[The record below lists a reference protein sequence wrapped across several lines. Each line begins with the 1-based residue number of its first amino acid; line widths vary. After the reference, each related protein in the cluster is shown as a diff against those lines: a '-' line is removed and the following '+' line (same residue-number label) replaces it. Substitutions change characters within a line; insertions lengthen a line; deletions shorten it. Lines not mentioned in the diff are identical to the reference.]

1 MQIDVALLIF
11 IFTYALLAVGQPPL
25 FRIDRAGAALI
36 GASLMIVFNV
46 LDVEAAHRAV
56 DYNTIILL
64 FSLMIV
70 VANLRLSGF
79 FRLASRYVMAH
90 ISRPTTLLYAVV
102 FLSGGL
108 SALFINDTV
117 CIAFT
122 PLVLAMTIRAGL
134 NPMPFLLALCM
145 AANIGSV
152 ATITGN
158 PQNIM
163 IGSFSGISYARFSA
177 KLLPVAF
184 TGLVICCILIRIIY
198 KDVFRQ
204 APAADPSPV
213 NYRIHRPLL
222 IKSTVTSMLMMALFL
237 AGLPMTPVAIGAAAY
252 LLITRR
258 IKPEKVY
265 ASIDW
270 RLLVLFVGLFIVVE
284 GVERSGLTMAA
295 LDLVGQKTAGHPFI
309 MVTAAA
315 ILSNLVSNVP
325 AVLLMKPI
333 MASMPDPETAWLL
346 LAMSST
352 LAGNLTILGSIAN
365 IIVVEGARHKV
376 KIGFVEYM
384 KVGVPLTIATLCVG
398 TLWLCYFNY

>member
-1 MQIDVALLIF
+1 MQIDAALIIF
-11 IFTYALLAVGQPPL
+11 IFTYALIAVGQPPI
-25 FRIDRAGAALI
+25 FRIDRTGAALI
-36 GASLMIVFNV
+36 GASLMIVFKV

-70 VANLRLSGF
+70 VANLRLAGF
-79 FRLASRYVMAH
+79 FRLASTYVMSH
-90 ISRPTTLLYAVV
+90 ISRPSTLLYAVV

-117 CIAFT
+117 CLAFT
-122 PLVLAMTIRAGL
+122 PLVLAITIRSGL
-134 NPMPFLLALCM
+134 NPIPFLLALCM

-163 IGSFSGISYARFSA
+163 IGSFSGISYARFTA
-177 KLLPVAF
+177 KLLPVALA
-184 TGLVICCILIRIIY
+184 GLVLCCVIIRVMY
-198 KDVFRQ
+198 RDVFRQ
-204 APAADPSPV
+204 AAISISPAHA
-213 NYRIHRPLL
+213 RIHRQLL
-222 IKSTVTSMLMMALFL
+222 IKSTLTSIIMMALFFL
-237 AGLPMTPVAIGAAAY
+237 GLPMTPVAIGAAAY

-284 GVERSGLTMAA
+284 GVERSGLTMEA
-295 LDLVGQKTAGHPFI
+295 LEAVGRETAGHPFV
-309 MVTAAA
+309 MVAAA
-315 ILSNLVSNVP
+315 AALSNLVSNVP
-325 AVLLMKPI
+325 AVLLMKPV

-365 IIVVEGARHKV
+365 IIVVEGCRQKV
-376 KIGFVEYM
+376 KINFIDYM
-384 KVGVPLTIATLCVG
+384 KVGLPLTAATLTLG
-398 TLWLCYFNY
+398 TLWLCCVNY